1 MWEKINRSGFRCGS
15 NKNLAQTEHL
25 DQTVPVPK
33 KQNTRTSH
41 RRAFKRATMMTPT
54 QKSDTYGNFFCNN
67 KGDRLNNVMWDLVY
81 SKTKD
86 PLYVQVY
93 NSQKNTVESLSLT
106 LILQDL
112 MFNYLYPFPD
122 KTVNPCNQINLYG
135 FYFVSAPIYY
145 LIQQCWN
152 EISTNGFS
160 VNTNPEE
167 SDKCYGACSNDN
179 NFLEKGFYV
188 GEWNM
193 EGAYMKP
200 VC

>member
-1 MWEKINRSGFRCGS
+1 
-15 NKNLAQTEHL
+15 
-25 DQTVPVPK
+25 
-33 KQNTRTSH
+33 
-41 RRAFKRATMMTPT
+41 MMTPT

-106 LILQDL
+106 MILQDL
-112 MFNYLYPFPD
+112 MFNYLYPFPE

-135 FYFVSAPIYY
+135 PYFVSAPIYY
-145 LIQQCWN
+145 SIQQCWN
-152 EISTNGFS
+152 EISTNGFF
-160 VNTNPEE
+160 VNTNSEE
-167 SDKCYGACSNDN
+167 SDKCYANESICN
-179 NFLEKGFYV
+179 NSSIEKGFYV

-193 EGAYMKP
+193 EGAYMNP
-200 VC
+200 CVNA

>member
-1 MWEKINRSGFRCGS
+1 MT
-15 NKNLAQTEHL
+15 LAKHL
-25 DQTVPVPK
+25 DQTVGVPE
-33 KQNTRTSH
+33 KQITGPSRHRT
-41 RRAFKRATMMTPT
+41 FKRATMMTPT
-54 QKSDTYGNFFCNN
+54 QKSDTYGHFFCNN

-106 LILQDL
+106 MILQDL
-112 MFNYLYPFPD
+112 MFNYLYPFPE

-145 LIQQCWN
+145 SIQQCWN
-152 EISTNGFS
+152 EISTNGFF
-160 VNTNPEE
+160 VNTNSEE
-167 SDKCYGACSNDN
+167 SDKCYADESSCN
-179 NFLEKGFYV
+179 NSSLEKGFYV

-193 EGAYMKP
+193 EGAYMNP
-200 VC
+200 CVNA

>member
-1 MWEKINRSGFRCGS
+1 
-15 NKNLAQTEHL
+15 
-25 DQTVPVPK
+25 
-33 KQNTRTSH
+33 
-41 RRAFKRATMMTPT
+41 MTPT

-67 KGDRLNNVMWDLVY
+67 KGERLNNVMWDLVY

-106 LILQDL
+106 FILQDL

-122 KTVNPCNQINLYG
+122 KTVNSCNQINLYE

-152 EISTNGFS
+152 ELSTSGFYA
-160 VNTNPEE
+160 NTNVEE
-167 SDKCYGACSNDN
+167 SDKYHASDN
-179 NFLEKGFYV
+179 NTLEKGVYV

-193 EGAYMKP
+193 EGAYTKP
-200 VC
+200 CVNVS